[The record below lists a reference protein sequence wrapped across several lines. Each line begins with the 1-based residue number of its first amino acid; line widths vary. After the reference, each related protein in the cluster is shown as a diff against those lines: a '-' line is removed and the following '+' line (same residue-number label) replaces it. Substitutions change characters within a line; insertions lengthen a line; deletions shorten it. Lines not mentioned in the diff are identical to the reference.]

1 MKEALPI
8 KETVKISTT
17 SNPYLTGEPTR
28 WPIPEWYL
36 KEEIEAL
43 RAELTGPSKVKPQRE
58 NDK

>member
-17 SNPYLTGEPTR
+17 SNPYLTGAPTV
-28 WPIPEWYL
+28 WPTP
-36 KEEIEAL
+36 AL
-43 RAELTGPSKVKPQRE
+43 SQNLITAVSQETQTEVLSHKPQSE